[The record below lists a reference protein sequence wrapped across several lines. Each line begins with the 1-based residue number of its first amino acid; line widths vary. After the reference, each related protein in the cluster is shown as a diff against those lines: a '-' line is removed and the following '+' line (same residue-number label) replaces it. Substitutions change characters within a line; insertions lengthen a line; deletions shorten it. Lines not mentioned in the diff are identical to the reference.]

1 MVDKNLNTRIKQKYD
16 ALENWESNNPVLLKG
31 EIALVEVSSNNNLVH
46 NAPTVL
52 MKVGDG
58 ESTFTELEWVSG
70 LATDVYPWAKQA
82 SKPSY
87 TTNELSLP
95 LVVANEPDLVAQ
107 GIIPNTG
114 ANRFAFLPSDQIIL
128 EQSKDAGQTW
138 EAYPNLSDT
147 IKGRLFLGTD
157 TSSVINIPT
166 KDGVK
171 SCDCMVRISITGQ
184 KFKCPEGTPETDKF
198 NYWNKDYILS
208 SERYFNP
215 NLYSIYL
222 NSTSDSIQLTL
233 EMYDGYGQLKSTQVY
248 DKLQGYSGRNNLR
261 GTASTFGGGISQLS
275 NNWTYRFIF
284 RTQCNDGSFDDSN
297 LNQGNLT
304 STQAIYGIQSF
315 SNSCYLSSNSMMRS
329 NHIYDYDYLQNTSFP
344 GNIIPTTSESNYL
357 GTSSNLWAGIFAKW
371 GHFSNYVSENGTPL
385 QDRYIS
391 FTLDS
396 NNYPALC
403 SRGTSSLTPYQ
414 YIRTGTVGIL
424 PYTLT
429 DSGGEWTN
437 ADCRIG
443 SSAYRFSESYISS
456 MYCNK
461 AQASTSLSA
470 PQLIEDG
477 APLEDKY
484 VNFESKLLT
493 TNPFGGKNDL
503 YISKIDNAFYC
514 ADKRW
519 NVSASLYNESDDS
532 LIEEINSSEI
542 SRLFN
547 GNYENYIDISQGQYA
562 VITVNF
568 DTDEGQL
575 SSGVKCFPGYPY
587 GYFYFSFYSNGAPL
601 STDGVQ
607 VQVYCNFESH
617 GVGWHDLVGYYING
631 TSGSSQNV
639 IIGYLNSYYSISEVK
654 FTIHGR
660 ADSIQILLSQIEMSL
675 SRPSPYRQPIISKYT
690 AEKLYYPLTAPQFLA
705 DSFIENNVKLS
716 NKYVQ
721 LDTVGDR
728 VGFKQSNGNL
738 PTYIICG
745 SSGMIPRTTANTWD
759 TAVCYLGTSSYRFG
773 EAWVKQIYSKSMIAD
788 VYVKAPTLYEGA
800 LTLSNKYVQLDY
812 SDGNA
817 VAFFNPKGQSP
828 TYIKAGLNGIVPY
841 TSADNWESSS
851 GYVGAHGARFA
862 TSYIKDMYANVIS
875 ADNQISAVRFIEN
888 GTNLSNKYALKSELP
903 STKQILTAYT
913 GSENIGFAST
923 ANTKT
928 TKVITLNTTLQ
939 ENDIVRVYVSG
950 TGAYASQNAGVITF
964 EVAKG
969 ADNTKLMGS
978 GSTFTATGGTS
989 GIIFANV
996 NVTPNQLVCGTYALT
1011 DSAYA
1016 PASVCDV
1023 FKVTIERNTN

>member
-1 MVDKNLNTRIKQKYD
+1 MADKNLSTRIKQKYD
-16 ALENWESNNPVLLKG
+16 TLANWTSNNPVLLEG
-31 EIALVEVSSNNNLVH
+31 EIAIVEVPDNVDSIH
-46 NAPTVL
+46 NAPTLL

-58 ESTFTELEWVSG
+58 SSTFTELEWVSG

-95 LVVANEPDLVAQ
+95 LVVADEPDLVAQ

-128 EQSKDAGQTW
+128 EQSTDAGQTW
-138 EAYPNLSDT
+138 EAYPNLSEV

-157 TSSVINIPT
+157 TSAVVSIPT

-171 SCDCMVRISITGQ
+171 SCDCMIRISITGQ
-184 KFKCPEGTPETDKF
+184 KFNVPEGTPETDKF

-222 NSTSDSIQLTL
+222 NSASDSIQLTL

-261 GTASTFGGGISQLS
+261 GTASTFGGNTARLS

-284 RTQCNDGSFDDSN
+284 RTQCNDGSFDGSN
-297 LNQGNLT
+297 LNQDNLT
-304 STQAIYGIQSF
+304 TTQTIYGIQGF
-315 SNSCYLSSNSMMRS
+315 SNSCYVSSNSMMRN
-329 NHIYDYDYLQNTSFP
+329 NHIYDYDYLQNVSFP
-344 GNIIPTTSESNYL
+344 GNILPMTSETNYL
-357 GTSSNLWAGIFAKW
+357 GNSSKPWAGVFAKW
-371 GHFSNYVSENGTPL
+371 GNFSNYISENGTPL

-403 SRGTSSLTPYQ
+403 SRGTNSLTPYQ

-429 DSGGEWTN
+429 DSGGGWAN
-437 ADCRIG
+437 AACRLG

-470 PQLIEDG
+470 PQLIENG
-477 APLEDKY
+477 TYLEDKY
-484 VNFESKLLT
+484 VNFKSKLLT
-493 TNPFGGKNDL
+493 TNPFGGKNGL

-547 GNYENYIDISQGQYA
+547 GNYEDHIDISQGQYA
-562 VITVNF
+562 TITVNF
-568 DTDEGQL
+568 DTDEGQI
-575 SSGVKCFPGYPY
+575 SSGVNCFPGYPY
-587 GYFYFSFYSNGAPL
+587 GYFYFSFYNTGAPL

-607 VQVYCNFESH
+607 VQVYSNFKSH

-631 TSGSSQNV
+631 TSGNSQNV
-639 IIGYLNSYYSISEVK
+639 IMGYQNPYYSISEVK

-660 ADSIQILLSQIEMSL
+660 ADSIQVMLTQIEMSL
-675 SRPSPYRQPIISKYT
+675 SRPSPYRQPIISKYK

-705 DSFIENNVKLS
+705 DSFIEDNVKLS

-738 PTYIICG
+738 PAYIICG

-759 TAVCYLGTSSYRFG
+759 TSVCYLGTSGYRFA
-773 EAWVKQIYSKSMIAD
+773 ETWVKQIYSKSMIAD
-788 VYVKAPTLYEGA
+788 VYVKAPTLYEGDS
-800 LTLSNKYVQLDY
+800 TLSNKYVQLDY

-817 VAFFNPKGQSP
+817 VAFFNPQGQSP
-828 TYIKAGLNGIVPY
+828 AYIKAGLNGIVPY

-851 GYVGAHGARFA
+851 GYVGAHSARFA
-862 TSYIKDMYANVIS
+862 TSYIKDMYAKDIS
-875 ADNQISAVRFIEN
+875 ADSQISAAIFVEN
-888 GTNLSNKYALKSELP
+888 GTSLSNKYALKTDVPAS
-903 STKQILTAYT
+903 KQIITAYT
-913 GSENIGFAST
+913 GLEDIGFDST
-923 ANTKT
+923 ANTQT

-939 ENDIVRVYVSG
+939 ENDVVRVYVSG
-950 TGAYASQNAGVITF
+950 TGTYESQNAGVIIF

-1011 DSAYA
+1011 GTSYPSASACY
-1016 PASVCDV
+1016 VY
-1023 FKVTIERNTN
+1023 KITIEREV